1 MWILLRNVNL
11 FDSLLGNTSF
21 MSVSCFFVI
30 FLLFSSVAG
39 NSVISLLKSTTLSFR
54 AKQSSANVCTFE
66 AMLVFSATNFRLR
79 ITVWS
84 SADLCSF
91 VAICVIS
98 ASNFRLRATSCSPAN
113 SWTFVAISVSS
124 ATNFCL
130 RVTSWSPAN
139 SCSLVAI
146 LVFSATNF
154 RSRSTFWSP
163 ANSCSFVAILVFSA
177 NNFRSRLTLWSPA
190 NSCSFVAIS
199 VFSATNFRLKVIF
212 CSPTC
217 ASESYNR
224 DANCQNSSSIMAGK
238 IGPLKVVSHVV
249 QYLHDGKQDTPQCVS
264 VPRD

>member
-1 MWILLRNVNL
+1 MWILLHNVNL

-39 NSVISLLKSTTLSFR
+39 NSVISLFKSTLSFR

-113 SWTFVAISVSS
+113 SWTFVANSVSS

-139 SCSLVAI
+139 SCSLVAT

-224 DANCQNSSSIMAGK
+224 DVNCQNSSSIMAGK

>member
-39 NSVISLLKSTTLSFR
+39 NSVISLFKSTLSFR

-66 AMLVFSATNFRLR
+66 AMLVFSATNFRLS

-91 VAICVIS
+91 VAIWVIS
-98 ASNFRLRATSCSPAN
+98 VSNFRLRATSCSSAN
-113 SWTFVAISVSS
+113 SWTFVAISVFS

-130 RVTSWSPAN
+130 RV
-139 SCSLVAI
+139 
-146 LVFSATNF
+146 
-154 RSRSTFWSP
+154 TFWSP
-163 ANSCSFVAILVFSA
+163 ANSCSFLAISVFSA
-177 NNFRSRLTLWSPA
+177 NNFRSRLTFWSPA
-190 NSCSFVAIS
+190 NACSFVAIS

-217 ASESYNR
+217 ASESYSRN
-224 DANCQNSSSIMAGK
+224 ANCQNSTSIMAGK
-238 IGPLKVVSHVV
+238 IGPLKVVSLVV
-249 QYLHDGKQDTPQCVS
+249 QYRHDRKQDTPQCVS
-264 VPRD
+264 VPRDWPPATSLS

>member
-1 MWILLRNVNL
+1 MWILSRNVNL
-11 FDSLLGNTSF
+11 FDSLLGNTRF
-21 MSVSCFFVI
+21 MSVSCFFVV
-30 FLLFSSVAG
+30 FLLFSSVTG
-39 NSVISLLKSTTLSFR
+39 NSVISLFKSTTLSFR

-66 AMLVFSATNFRLR
+66 AMLVFSSTNFRLR

-163 ANSCSFVAILVFSA
+163 ANSCSFVAISVFSA

-249 QYLHDGKQDTPQCVS
+249 QYLHDGKQDTPQSVS

>member
-11 FDSLLGNTSF
+11 FDSLLGNTSV

-39 NSVISLLKSTTLSFR
+39 NSVISLFKSTTLSFR

-66 AMLVFSATNFRLR
+66 AMLVFSATNFRLS

-91 VAICVIS
+91 VAIWVIS
-98 ASNFRLRATSCSPAN
+98 VSNFRLRATSCSSAN

-130 RVTSWSPAN
+130 RVT
-139 SCSLVAI
+139 
-146 LVFSATNF
+146 
-154 RSRSTFWSP
+154 FWSP
-163 ANSCSFVAILVFSA
+163 ANSCSFLAISVFSA
-177 NNFRSRLTLWSPA
+177 NNFRSRLTFWSPA
-190 NSCSFVAIS
+190 NACSFVAIS

-217 ASESYNR
+217 ASESYSRN
-224 DANCQNSSSIMAGK
+224 ANCQNSTSIMAGK
-238 IGPLKVVSHVV
+238 IGPLKVVSLVV
-249 QYLHDGKQDTPQCVS
+249 QYRHDRKQDTPQCVS
-264 VPRD
+264 VPRDWPPATSLS

>member
-1 MWILLRNVNL
+1 M
-11 FDSLLGNTSF
+11 F
-21 MSVSCFFVI
+21 
-30 FLLFSSVAG
+30 
-39 NSVISLLKSTTLSFR
+39 KSTTLSFR

-130 RVTSWSPAN
+130 RVT
-139 SCSLVAI
+139 
-146 LVFSATNF
+146 
-154 RSRSTFWSP
+154 FWSP
-163 ANSCSFVAILVFSA
+163 ANSCSFL
-177 NNFRSRLTLWSPA
+177 
-190 NSCSFVAIS
+190 AIS

-212 CSPTC
+212 CSPTR
-217 ASESYNR
+217 ASESYSR
-224 DANCQNSSSIMAGK
+224 DANYQNSSSIMAGK

-249 QYLHDGKQDTPQCVS
+249 QYVHDGKQDTPQCVS
-264 VPRD
+264 VPRDWPPATSLS

>member
-39 NSVISLLKSTTLSFR
+39 NSVISLFKSTTLSFR

-66 AMLVFSATNFRLR
+66 AMLVFSATDFRLR

-91 VAICVIS
+91 VAIWVIS
-98 ASNFRLRATSCSPAN
+98 ASNFRLRATSCSSAN

-130 RVTSWSPAN
+130 RVT
-139 SCSLVAI
+139 
-146 LVFSATNF
+146 
-154 RSRSTFWSP
+154 FWSP
-163 ANSCSFVAILVFSA
+163 ANSCSFL
-177 NNFRSRLTLWSPA
+177 
-190 NSCSFVAIS
+190 AIS

-217 ASESYNR
+217 ASESYSRN
-224 DANCQNSSSIMAGK
+224 ANCQNSTWIMAGK
-238 IGPLKVVSHVV
+238 IGPLTVVSHVV
-249 QYLHDGKQDTPQCVS
+249 QYRHDGKQDTPQCVS
-264 VPRD
+264 VPRDWPPAASSS